1 MKSENNT
8 IHTLEDMCAA
18 AIENHL
24 GDISDL
30 PGPLATHV
38 IEIYGDFV
46 QGYLNLLRQ
55 KENRPQDWF
64 PATWSLDPEVAD
76 AMRHFFSDY
85 QHIANAFFSINGKIE
100 QLRKLDP
107 ERQPELY
114 REAAEAI
121 VKGRDQS
128 AFSKE

>member
-1 MKSENNT
+1 MENSH

-30 PGPLATHV
+30 LGPLETHV
-38 IEIYGDFV
+38 REVYYDFV
-46 QGYLNLLRQ
+46 QSYLNFLRQ
-55 KENRPQDWF
+55 RENRPRDWF
-64 PATWSLDPEVAD
+64 PATWSFDPELAD

-85 QHIANAFFSINGKIE
+85 QHIANAFFSINHRIE

-107 ERQPELY
+107 ERQLDLY
-114 REAAEAI
+114 REAVEDI
-121 VKGRDQS
+121 LKERDQ
-128 AFSKE
+128 